1 MKPQNLHAHED
12 RLLDFAYGELSTTEA
27 QAVESHLQGCVR
39 CTQALD
45 DIRGVR
51 VTMSQ
56 LSEEPAPDAGLES
69 LLAYAQQSARRAAA
83 GPEPKPSR
91 WRRWFLPVV
100 GLASVGTL
108 GIVSFMAVS
117 PDLTRP
123 DLRQV
128 EAQVKKAEPTS
139 VDAPPPPTAGM
150 APAPASAAAAAAYA
164 DSAPVVDGELAEDR
178 LMHETRQRD
187 EFGERKN
194 QVARRAEDWDQN
206 GSGGGIG
213 SVGPREASRSK
224 SKGAPSLPT
233 ASLPVTSK
241 PAPKALEKRAPVSD
255 ELEAPQGKV
264 ARREP
269 LRLGGS
275 SAAKKESSAD
285 LDDKSSADVAAW
297 EEAEGAPAME
307 SAAESLPQAV
317 VAQPPPAPPQDDSA
331 IERSLASRTAP
342 AAPKPTKQQEDA
354 LVMRP
359 KSPKAAS
366 TAPEAAKEDKARG
379 PSVREL
385 SLKAEAAF
393 REGDRAREAGLL
405 NLALNAGASGTER
418 MGLLNRLC
426 DAELALGRRREGLA
440 ACRQVIQESP
450 GSSAAQAARRRLSR
464 EADSAET
471 PAEPAQPAP

>member
-12 RLLDFAYGELSTTEA
+12 RLLDFAYGELSTSEA
-27 QAVESHLQGCVR
+27 QVVESHLQGCAR

-91 WRRWFLPVV
+91 WRRWMLPVV
-100 GLASVGTL
+100 GLASVGAL

-123 DLRQV
+123 NLAQV
-128 EAQVKKAEPTS
+128 EARVVKAEPSS

-150 APAPASAAAAAAYA
+150 APAPAAAAYA
-164 DSAPVVDGELAEDR
+164 ESAQSAEAEREQADAR
-178 LMHETRQRD
+178 LMQETRERNA
-187 EFGERKN
+187 FGERQN
-194 QVARRAEDWDQN
+194 QMARRAEGWDQD
-206 GSGGGIG
+206 GSGGGVG
-213 SVGPREASRSK
+213 SVSPREASRSK
-224 SKGAPSLPT
+224 SKGAPSLPA
-233 ASLPVTSK
+233 ASIPVMPK
-241 PAPKALEKRAPVSD
+241 AAPKDLEKRSAQSD
-255 ELEAPQGKV
+255 ELSPVMEASQGKV
-264 ARREP
+264 ARRES

-275 SAAKKESSAD
+275 SSAKKEASAAM
-285 LDDKSSADVAAW
+285 DDALPAGAAW

-307 SAAESLPQAV
+307 SAAEPLPQAV
-317 VAQPPPAPPQDDSA
+317 VAQPPPAPPKDDAS
-331 IERSLASRTAP
+331 IERSLASRSAP
-342 AAPKPTKQQEDA
+342 APAKSQEAP

-359 KSPKAAS
+359 TSPKAPAA
-366 TAPEAAKEDKARG
+366 APEAAKEDKAQR

-393 REGDRAREAGLL
+393 RDGDRAREAGLL

-418 MGLLNRLC
+418 TGLLNRLC

-464 EADSAET
+464 EADSVET
-471 PAEPAQPAP
+471 PSEPSQPTP

>member
-128 EAQVKKAEPTS
+128 ETQAMKKAEPTS

-150 APAPASAAAAAAYA
+150 APAPAAAAAAYA

-178 LMHETRQRD
+178 LMQETRPRD

-194 QVARRAEDWDQN
+194 QVAHRAEDWDQN

-213 SVGPREASRSK
+213 SVSPREASRSK

-241 PAPKALEKRAPVSD
+241 PAPKALEKRAPLSD

-269 LRLGGS
+269 LRLGGAS
-275 SAAKKESSAD
+275 TAKKESRAD
-285 LDDKSSADVAAW
+285 MDDTSSADVAAW

-307 SAAESLPQAV
+307 SAAEPLPQAI

-331 IERSLASRTAP
+331 IERSLASRAAP
-342 AAPKPTKQQEDA
+342 APTKPREEA
-354 LVMRP
+354 PVMRP
-359 KSPKAAS
+359 TSPKATSA
-366 TAPEAAKEDKARG
+366 APEAAKEDKARG

-471 PAEPAQPAP
+471 PAGPAQPAP

>member
-12 RLLDFAYGELSTTEA
+12 RLLDFAYGELSMSDA

-91 WRRWFLPVV
+91 WRRWLLPVV

-117 PDLTRP
+117 PELTRP
-123 DLRQV
+123 DLKQA
-128 EAQVKKAEPTS
+128 EARAMKAEPTS
-139 VDAPPPPTAGM
+139 VAAPPPPTAGM
-150 APAPASAAAAAAYA
+150 APAPAAAAAYA
-164 DSAPVVDGELAEDR
+164 DSAPVVDGERKLAEDR
-178 LMHETRQRD
+178 LMQETRERN
-187 EFGERKN
+187 EFGERQN
-194 QVARRAEDWDQN
+194 QRARRADDWDQN

-213 SVGPREASRSK
+213 SVSPREASRSK

-233 ASLPVTSK
+233 ASIPVT
-241 PAPKALEKRAPVSD
+241 PKAAPRDLEKRASASD
-255 ELEAPQGKV
+255 ELEAPRGKV

-275 SAAKKESSAD
+275 SAAKKESSAA
-285 LDDKSSADVAAW
+285 LDDESPAGVAW

-307 SAAESLPQAV
+307 SAAEPLPQAV
-317 VAQPPPAPPQDDSA
+317 VAQAPPAPPKDDAASD
-331 IERSLASRTAP
+331 RSLASRAGP
-342 AAPKPTKQQEDA
+342 APTKPQEVSP
-354 LVMRP
+354 VMRP

-366 TAPEAAKEDKARG
+366 AAPEAAKEDKAQR

-450 GSSAAQAARRRLSR
+450 GSSAAQAARRRLSH
-464 EADSAET
+464 EADSVEPPSEPSQPT
-471 PAEPAQPAP
+471 P

>member
-117 PDLTRP
+117 PELTRP
-123 DLRQV
+123 NLRQV

-139 VDAPPPPTAGM
+139 VDASPPPTAGM
-150 APAPASAAAAAAYA
+150 APAPAAAAAAYA
-164 DSAPVVDGELAEDR
+164 DSAPVVDGEAGLAEAQ
-178 LMHETRQRD
+178 LMQETRERN
-187 EFGERKN
+187 EFGEGQN

-213 SVGPREASRSK
+213 SVSPREASRSK
-224 SKGAPSLPT
+224 SKGAP
-233 ASLPVTSK
+233 SLPVTSK
-241 PAPKALEKRAPVSD
+241 PAPKALEKRAPASD

-275 SAAKKESSAD
+275 STAKKESRAD
-285 LDDKSSADVAAW
+285 LDDESSAGVAW

-307 SAAESLPQAV
+307 SAAEPLPQAV
-317 VAQPPPAPPQDDSA
+317 VAQPPPAPPKDDSA
-331 IERSLASRTAP
+331 IERSLASRAAP
-342 AAPKPTKQQEDA
+342 APTKPQEEA
-354 LVMRP
+354 LVMPP

-366 TAPEAAKEDKARG
+366 AAPEAAKEDKARG

-405 NLALNAGASGTER
+405 SLALNAGASGTER

-464 EADSAET
+464 EAESVET
-471 PAEPAQPAP
+471 LAEPAQPAP